1 MLSSGSSKIPDSGD
15 QLFSYACGKAA
26 MDAVSRN
33 LASLWSIKY
42 GVTVNS
48 ISVGATLTE
57 SLQLSFDMMGP
68 EWKQYL
74 ENVSLL
80 KRIGTVEE
88 VAQIVGFV
96 ASPQASWITGNQIP
110 ANGGGLSALQS

>member
-1 MLSSGSSKIPDSGD
+1 MLSSGASKIPENGD
-15 QLFSYACGKAA
+15 QLFSYSCGKAA

-57 SLQLSFDMMGP
+57 SLQMAMEMMGP
-68 EWKQYL
+68 EWKVML
-74 ENVSLL
+74 ENFSLL
-80 KRIGTVEE
+80 KRIGSVDE
-88 VAQIVGFV
+88 VAQIVAFV

-110 ANGGGLSALQS
+110 ANGGGLSVLQS